1 MHPFMQKEFYER
13 QNTMLAHAAAR
24 TGKRGRRRDTFH
36 FDQHHMCPGSPS
48 SAALSG
54 VSGECGSYLHGN
66 LGNVM
71 EGVKEED
78 DANITG
84 FSSGEHIIVSGAV
97 VKRARYQGMLFTL
110 PAQQTIITRSAED
123 ENFFCMDMLQQ
134 CLGPFAYVGTRRR
147 GRWTARSHEIVS
159 MLLVP
164 MISMFV

>member
-78 DANITG
+78 DANITE
-84 FSSGEHIIVSGAV
+84 FSSGEHDTVSGV
-97 VKRARYQGMLFTL
+97 VKRARQQGMLLTL
-110 PAQQTIITRSAED
+110 PVQQPDLTRSAED
-123 ENFFCMDMLQQ
+123 ENFFCIDMFQQ
-134 CLGPFAYVGTRRR
+134 
-147 GRWTARSHEIVS
+147 W
-159 MLLVP
+159 
-164 MISMFV
+164 